1 MPDEIMWDTD
11 VPTAKE
17 TGPFNELIGI
27 EVIALAPGRSRVRIG
42 IDERHLNIL
51 DIAHG
56 GAVASALD
64 YAMGLAAGYVA
75 PGVPRRKN
83 VTLSLNIQ
91 FLMAVPPGKMSITAK
106 VVGGGR
112 RTSFVEAEMCDD
124 AGDVYAR
131 SQAVFS
137 PADRR

>member
-1 MPDEIMWDTD
+1 MSDEIMWDTK
-11 VPTAKE
+11 VPNAKE
-17 TGPFNELIGI
+17 TGPFNELIGT
-27 EVIALAPGRSRVRIG
+27 EVVALAPGRSRVCIE
-42 IDERHLNIL
+42 IDKRHLNVF

-56 GAVASALD
+56 GAIASVLD

-83 VTLSLNIQ
+83 VTVSLNIQ
-91 FLMAVPPGKMSITAK
+91 FLMAVPPGKMSVTAK

-112 RTSFVEAEMCDD
+112 RTSFVEAEMSDEN
-124 AGDVYAR
+124 GDIYAR

-137 PADRR
+137 PADR